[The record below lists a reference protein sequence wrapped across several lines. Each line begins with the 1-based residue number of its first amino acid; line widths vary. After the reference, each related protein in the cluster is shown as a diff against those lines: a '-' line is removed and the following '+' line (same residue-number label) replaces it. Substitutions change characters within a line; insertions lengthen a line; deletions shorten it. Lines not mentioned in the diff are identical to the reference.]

1 VQQKQDI
8 KGFTVL
14 ELIVVITII
23 AIVST
28 VGYPNFMNWKADRE
42 LRAAVE
48 KVSSMITNINTQV
61 QRGNFQYVQLE
72 ISPNGLS
79 DTSFYTKGMY
89 QDTYSDILN
98 DAGKTIDCRIN
109 NSSYW
114 DEHKV
119 EETTKKIA
127 VHIDGDGSVCFSK
140 DGSKFKAAGKID
152 NNINLTI
159 NGENKDDY
167 IILCTQNNA
176 KKTGNKCGVN
186 QGSGLEKPAYLVLW
200 SRFGTVKKYKWSGN
214 GWSNL

>member
-1 VQQKQDI
+1 MQQKQDI

-140 DGSKFKAAGKID
+140 DGKFAIHMYYL
-152 NNINLTI
+152 NL
-159 NGENKDDY
+159 K
-167 IILCTQNNA
+167 TQ
-176 KKTGNKCGVN
+176 
-186 QGSGLEKPAYLVLW
+186 
-200 SRFGTVKKYKWSGN
+200 
-214 GWSNL
+214 